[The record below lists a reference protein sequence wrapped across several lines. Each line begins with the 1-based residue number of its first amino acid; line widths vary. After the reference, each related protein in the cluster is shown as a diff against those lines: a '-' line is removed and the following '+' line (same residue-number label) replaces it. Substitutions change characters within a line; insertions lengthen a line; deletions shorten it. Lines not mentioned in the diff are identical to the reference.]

1 MSTGPQQSP
10 AARPAENVEVVA
22 TQTQD
27 GAFEI
32 QVTRNLSTGST
43 PVGSVNAG
51 APQLGSLA
59 GQSSQSPDDHAGT
72 GFGRGLAEAVIVAP
86 TIWRLRGRNW
96 KGIVAATLVAS
107 VVAGVVIVLVSA
119 PSPPPVGEVVVPE
132 QPESTPAS
140 TREERRFTVYQ
151 GGIYQTQQPVARTAR
166 VNFDSIRD
174 QPDTTDSDGSGSADE
189 PVEVVLPDEPAIDG
203 EIPLIPP
210 AEAPEQAVADELAAE
225 VVEQLREIP
234 VQE

>member
-1 MSTGPQQSP
+1 MSTGPQHTP

-32 QVTRNLSTGST
+32 QVTRNQSTGSA
-43 PVGSVNAG
+43 PVGPVNAG
-51 APQLGSLA
+51 VTNLGSSA
-59 GQSSQSPDDHAGT
+59 GQSTASPESEIGT
-72 GFGRGLAEAVIVAP
+72 GV
-86 TIWRLRGRNW
+86 W
-96 KGIVAATLVAS
+96 KGIAAAV
-107 VVAGVVIVLVSA
+107 VVAVGIGAVVFALVSA
-119 PSPPPVGEVVVPE
+119 PPPPPVGQVVAPA
-132 QPESTPAS
+132 QPEATPAS

-151 GGIYQTQQPVARTAR
+151 GGIYQPQQPVARTAT

-189 PVEVVLPDEPAIDG
+189 PVEVVLPDAPAVDG
-203 EIPLIPP
+203 EIPLIP
-210 AEAPEQAVADELAAE
+210 AQEAPEQAVADELAEE

-234 VQE
+234 VEE